1 MRHVVAR
8 HENWPLKEQFK
19 ISRSQKT
26 SVDVVVVEISEG
38 EEVGRGESIP
48 YARYEQNVEQT
59 LDTIS
64 DLTEDLINGLEIRG
78 LQSKL
83 EPGAARN
90 AVDCALWD
98 LEAKQT
104 GVRVWERAQLTKP
117 APVLGVYSLS
127 MERPTEMA
135 KSARNIKYYPILKLK
150 LGSEDVIKCVSAV
163 RAARPDCRIIV
174 DANEA
179 WTVEMLQT
187 YVPQL
192 ANLGVELIEQPLP
205 ADDDAELENL
215 SFDLPIC
222 ADESFHTESDLNG
235 LLGRYDMFNIKLDK
249 TGGFTEAL
257 KIIGRVQK
265 EGRPFMIGSMIAT
278 SLSLAPAV
286 LLCANAS
293 YVDLDSSVWLR
304 ADRTGGV
311 EFRDGWVSPADTS
324 LWG

>member
-1 MRHVVAR
+1 MRQVVTR
-8 HENWPLKEQFK
+8 HENWPLKQQFN
-19 ISRSQKT
+19 ISRSQKS

-38 EEVGRGESIP
+38 EAVGRGESIP

-64 DLTEDLINGLEIRG
+64 DLTEDLINGLEVSG

-98 LEAKQT
+98 LQAKQT

-127 MERPTEMA
+127 MERPSEMA
-135 KSARNIKYYPILKLK
+135 NSALNIGNYPILKLK
-150 LGSEDVIKCVSAV
+150 LGCEDVIESVSAV

-179 WTVEMLQT
+179 WTVELLQS

-192 ANLGVELIEQPLP
+192 AKFGVELIEQPLP
-205 ADDDAELENL
+205 VADDAELENL
-215 SFDLPIC
+215 RFELPIC
-222 ADESFHTESDLNG
+222 ADESFHTGSDLNG
-235 LLGRYDMFNIKLDK
+235 LLGRYSMFNIKLDK

-257 KIIGRVQK
+257 KMIEQVQK
-265 EGRPFMIGSMIAT
+265 VSRPFMIGSMMST
-278 SLSLAPAV
+278 SLSLAPAM

-311 EFRDGWVSPADTS
+311 EFRNGWVSPADTS